1 MLSMS
6 CTIAK
11 WWWPQGSA
19 FHCKC
24 APHAESNTLQKPLLQ
39 CKLLLR
45 GRRIPA
51 AANQQSPLR
60 QSSQIVLHK
69 ESEGLLAYAFFAE
82 LVQDAVIVQIWW
94 VVADPCILLLQRHHW
109 LKELHLF
116 IAEARGL
123 CCLVIC
129 EITASASILH
139 RDDEGVLE
147 DEPMAPS
154 NVFVEELEGST
165 VAA

>member
-1 MLSMS
+1 MR
-6 CTIAK
+6 
-11 WWWPQGSA
+11 
-19 FHCKC
+19 
-24 APHAESNTLQKPLLQ
+24 PHAESNTLHKALLQ

-60 QSSQIVLHK
+60 QSSQIALHT
-69 ESEGLLAYAFFAE
+69 ESEGLLACVLLAA

-94 VVADPCILLLQRHHW
+94 VVTDPCILLLQRHHW
-109 LKELHLF
+109 LKELHLL

-129 EITASASILH
+129 VITTSANILH
-139 RDDEGVLE
+139 RDDEDVLE

-154 NVFVEELEGST
+154 NVLVEELEGST